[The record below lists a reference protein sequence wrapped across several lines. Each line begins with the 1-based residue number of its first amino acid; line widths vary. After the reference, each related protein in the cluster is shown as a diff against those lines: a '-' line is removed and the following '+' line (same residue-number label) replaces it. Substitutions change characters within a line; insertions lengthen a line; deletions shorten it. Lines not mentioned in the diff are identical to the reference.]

1 MEEQKEKLEFL
12 DMEVELKEELAKIK
26 SVQDISNNN
35 SMEAQILFQL
45 QILGLPKLEA
55 SKVGIKRLLADLVQV
70 ALEE

>member
-1 MEEQKEKLEFL
+1 LEEQKEKLEFL

-26 SVQDISNNN
+26 LVQDISNNN

-55 SKVGIKRLLADLVQV
+55 SKEGIKRLLADLVQV